1 VAFRGNTTIVVVEE
15 QAAVQELIDLA
26 LRESSSCVLATSD
39 RLEVVEVARRVRID
53 LLVIDVLVDR
63 GGLSLVQDLRALQP
77 SLRVLYLCGRDD
89 ADLRDLDGSM
99 TLSSP
104 FSLADFQEAVAVALD
119 RRQRA
124 DDS

>member
-77 SLRVLYLCGRDD
+77 CGSSIS
-89 ADLRDLDGSM
+89 AAGTTPTFG
-99 TLSSP
+99 TLM
-104 FSLADFQEAVAVALD
+104 AA
-119 RRQRA
+119 
-124 DDS
+124 

>member
-1 VAFRGNTTIVVVEE
+1 
-15 QAAVQELIDLA
+15 
-26 LRESSSCVLATSD
+26 
-39 RLEVVEVARRVRID
+39 
-53 LLVIDVLVDR
+53 
-63 GGLSLVQDLRALQP
+63 
-77 SLRVLYLCGRDD
+77 
-89 ADLRDLDGSM
+89 M